1 MTLRRT
7 TARRSR
13 RAGAPNGNEWVGGVF
28 TSPFFVDDHSEP
40 YRPDFV
46 LWLELP
52 EGLIVGQGLVA
63 PGEGDGAV
71 ARTLRA
77 AVAQPAVGPPRRP
90 DAIRVAN
97 ASIVD
102 EVRAETAGD
111 IPVTVAPT
119 PELDDLFEELCEAM
133 EADDRDIEGSYLAEG
148 RVPAV
153 AVEALF
159 SAGNALYALEPWA
172 LGDEPPILRLDIPA
186 LGVDGACVSIIGQL
200 GEVHGILIFPS
211 LDDFYAFLD
220 ASKARAYEDGFL
232 GSDVLSL
239 TFESVAALPRS
250 MRREAMEHGW
260 RAHSA
265 NAYPLVQRRDPDS
278 VSRPLAARDVEIA
291 TACAQALTAFL
302 GKHAAILSAETFAP
316 VRVSHFDDKEREVVL
331 SAACDRLPD
340 FEPAGSENEEFVGD
354 EFVDRIAWALPN
366 EPFRPRAG
374 RNEPCPCGSGRKYK
388 KCHLRT
394 DEAEHAEGR
403 RATATHEMDARLL
416 GDLRNFATREFGEE
430 WRRFQD
436 DLATESDSIFLT
448 YPLSV
453 FSFEANGTT
462 VVDAYL
468 TAHGR
473 RCTAAERDWLE
484 AQRAAWLSVWEVEA
498 VEAGRSLTLRDL
510 LSGERRTV
518 LERSASKIVVVRDA
532 LLARVVDYDGLSLLA
547 GIHSGVLNPFEAH
560 DVVDRARRRLRR
572 KRDVPVERL
581 RDAAFGRA
589 LIRYWIDALE
599 ELRIRRSLPRE
610 LRNRDGDLL
619 TQTVDRFEV
628 LPGTMTEIGRIIA
641 QLEGFIEEGAEDG
654 AATYVFLGAYDG
666 TLPEGQRTVLGI
678 TRLEPTALRTETNS
692 EARADALRERL
703 EAACGARIRHRAR
716 EQTNP
721 FAFGS
726 AVGEAPSLPAPSP
739 EDERFAAEHKA
750 RHYAEWPD
758 LPLPALGQETPREFA
773 RTAAGRREVDLLLK
787 HMENMEQRAG
797 GAAPFDFSIIRDEL
811 GIAPR

>member
-1 MTLRRT
+1 M
-7 TARRSR
+7 
-13 RAGAPNGNEWVGGVF
+13 
-28 TSPFFVDDHSEP
+28 
-40 YRPDFV
+40 
-46 LWLELP
+46 
-52 EGLIVGQGLVA
+52 
-63 PGEGDGAV
+63 
-71 ARTLRA
+71 
-77 AVAQPAVGPPRRP
+77 
-90 DAIRVAN
+90 
-97 ASIVD
+97 
-102 EVRAETAGD
+102 
-111 IPVTVAPT
+111 
-119 PELDDLFEELCEAM
+119 
-133 EADDRDIEGSYLAEG
+133 
-148 RVPAV
+148 
-153 AVEALF
+153 
-159 SAGNALYALEPWA
+159 
-172 LGDEPPILRLDIPA
+172 
-186 LGVDGACVSIIGQL
+186 
-200 GEVHGILIFPS
+200 
-211 LDDFYAFLD
+211 
-220 ASKARAYEDGFL
+220 
-232 GSDVLSL
+232 
-239 TFESVAALPRS
+239 
-250 MRREAMEHGW
+250 
-260 RAHSA
+260 
-265 NAYPLVQRRDPDS
+265 
-278 VSRPLAARDVEIA
+278 
-291 TACAQALTAFL
+291 
-302 GKHAAILSAETFAP
+302 
-316 VRVSHFDDKEREVVL
+316 SHFDDKEREVVL

-532 LLARVVDYDGLSLLA
+532 LLARVVDHDGLSLLA

-654 AATYVFLGAYDG
+654 AATYVFLGAMTERCQKARGRSSVSPGSNRRRCGPRRTPKRGPTRCGSASRRHAAPASD
-666 TLPEGQRTVLGI
+666 TARESRPIRTRSAQPSEKRRRCRRPHPRTSDLPRSTRRATTRSGPTCRCRPWARRRRENSRGQPPDAERSICCSSTWRTWSNAPAGPRPSTSRSSATSLASRRAEM
-678 TRLEPTALRTETNS
+678 TAAPTAHGN
-692 EARADALRERL
+692 
-703 EAACGARIRHRAR
+703 
-716 EQTNP
+716 
-721 FAFGS
+721 
-726 AVGEAPSLPAPSP
+726 
-739 EDERFAAEHKA
+739 
-750 RHYAEWPD
+750 
-758 LPLPALGQETPREFA
+758 
-773 RTAAGRREVDLLLK
+773 
-787 HMENMEQRAG
+787 
-797 GAAPFDFSIIRDEL
+797 
-811 GIAPR
+811 